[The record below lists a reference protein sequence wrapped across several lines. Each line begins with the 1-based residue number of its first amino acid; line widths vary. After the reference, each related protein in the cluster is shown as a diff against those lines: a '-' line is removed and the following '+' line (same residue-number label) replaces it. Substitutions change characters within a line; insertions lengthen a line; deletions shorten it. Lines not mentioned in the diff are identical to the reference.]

1 MANFVLVHGA
11 WHGGWCWRSVASLL
25 RREGHQVITPTLT
38 GLADRSHLMSNSV
51 DMHTHIDD
59 VINAAKW
66 AEFDDFVLCGHS
78 YGGAVITGV
87 AERIKDKIRAIV
99 YLDAL
104 LPEDGQSACDAA
116 GIPPPQTE
124 TWPAPPASRFVIRD
138 PDMERWVDRMMTPHP
153 LGSITQ
159 PLAISGAYDEIPRKI
174 YVLAGKYSPSPF
186 HRIYERL
193 KGLPSWSVSIAD
205 CGHHVMV
212 DLPDLVVGTLIAAS
226 SDAMT

>member
-11 WHGGWCWRSVASLL
+11 WHGSWCWRTVANLL
-25 RREGHQVITPTLT
+25 QREGHRVITPTLT
-38 GLADRSHLMSNSV
+38 GLGERSHLISRNV
-51 DMHTHIDD
+51 DMLTHIDD
-59 VINAAKW
+59 VVNAAKW

-87 AERIKDKIRAIV
+87 AERIADKIRAIV

-116 GIPPPQTE
+116 GIAPPETE
-124 TWPAPPASRFVIRD
+124 TWPPPPASRFVIKD

-153 LGSITQ
+153 LGSIIQ
-159 PLAISGAYDEIPRKI
+159 PLAISGAYQKIPRKI
-174 YVLAGKYSPSPF
+174 YMLAAKYAPSPF
-186 HRIYERL
+186 HRIYEQL
-193 KGLPSWSVSIAD
+193 KSSPSWNVSIAQ

-212 DLPDLVVGTLIAAS
+212 DLPDLVADTLIAA
-226 SDAMT
+226 ATNARA